1 MSTKKP
7 ITIITG
13 FLGSGKTSVLNHL
26 LSDENFADTAVI
38 INEFGEVGIDHLLVD
53 TSFEEDEIVV
63 MQSGCICCTIR
74 GDLVDTLAD
83 LEARNKNGD
92 LPPFKRVLVET
103 TGLADP
109 APILQTVMSD
119 PLLVD
124 KYCLGGV
131 VATVDA
137 VNGRGTFE
145 TYPEAIKQAAVSDR
159 LLLTKTDIT
168 DNKTVANMEKHLVLL
183 NPNAPVEHVVN
194 GSVSPERIFGLGLY
208 DVGGKTE
215 SVTEWLS
222 EANEIIH
229 EHEHPNHS
237 QSNEDQKL
245 NRHTSDIIT
254 FCLTRSEPLPWEGV
268 KAWLESIVS
277 LCGENL
283 LRVKGVINIAEYDA
297 PVVIHGVQHVFHP
310 PIRLNA
316 WPDKDHSTRIVFIT
330 RNISEKGLE
339 KSLTTFCLNNQN
351 SMLDKGDAV

>member
-1 MSTKKP
+1 MTTKKP

-26 LSDENFADTAVI
+26 LSDEHFADTAVI

-92 LPPFKRVLVET
+92 LPSFSRVLVET

-137 VNGRGTFE
+137 VNGSGTFE
-145 TYPEAIKQAAVSDR
+145 RYSEAVKQAAVSDR

-168 DNKTVANMEKHLVLL
+168 DNKTVTNMEKHLALL

-194 GSVSPERIFGLGLY
+194 GLVSPKSIFGLGLY
-208 DVGGKTE
+208 NLGGKTD
-215 SVTEWLS
+215 SVTKWLS
-222 EANEIIH
+222 EAHGIIH
-229 EHEHPNHS
+229 KHDHHNHGHL
-237 QSNEDQKL
+237 NDDDKL
-245 NRHTSDIIT
+245 NRHTSDILT
-254 FCLTRSEPLPWEGV
+254 FCLTRAEPLPWEGV

-283 LRVKGVINIAEYDA
+283 LRVKGVINIVEYDT

-330 RNISEKGLE
+330 RNISEEGLE
-339 KSLTTFCLNNQN
+339 KSLTTFCLNEQN
-351 SMLDKGDAV
+351 LRLD